1 MVTPTMEP
9 FAYRDGRLFAEGV
22 DLADLA
28 VAVGTPFY
36 CYSHAHLSEQAE
48 RFDAAFAKLPHLTC
62 FSVKACSNL
71 AILAL
76 MARRG
81 LGFDIVSGGEL
92 ARCLAAGAAP
102 ATIVYSGV
110 GKTAAE
116 MKQALEAGIR
126 CFNVESPGELDLLN
140 QVAGELGVTAPVAL
154 RVNPDVDP
162 QTHPYISTGLKE
174 NKFGISHR
182 EAVAEYQRAA
192 AMANIEVVG
201 IDCHIGSQLTSV
213 QPFLDALDRL
223 LALVAQL
230 AAAGVTVRHLDL
242 GGGLGI
248 RYRAESPPTPAEYA
262 TPLVERI
269 LPTGLTVIL
278 EPGRVLVG
286 NGGCFVTRVLYTK
299 ENDGKRFVIVDAGM
313 NDLVRPTLYG
323 AYQEILPVAAHAE
336 RPNRI
341 VDVVGPICE
350 SGDFLA
356 RSRELVVVRPGEL
369 LAVMSAGAYGFSMAS
384 TYNTRPRV
392 AEVMVQGE
400 RYHLIRERETVA
412 SLMAGEHI
420 PEGV

>member
-1 MVTPTMEP
+1 MEP
-9 FAYRDGRLFAEGV
+9 FVYRDGRLFAEGV
-22 DLADLA
+22 DLATVA
-28 VAVGTPFY
+28 EAVGTPFY
-36 CYSHAHLSEQAE
+36 CYSHAYLSHQAE
-48 RFDAAFAKLPHLTC
+48 GFDGAFGDLPHLTC

-92 ARCLAAGAAP
+92 ARCLAAGAEP
-102 ATIVYSGV
+102 TKIVYSGV

-116 MKQALEAGIR
+116 MRQALEAGIR
-126 CFNVESPGELDLLN
+126 CFNVESPGELDLLDR
-140 QVAGELGVTAPVAL
+140 VAGTLGVQAPVAL

-182 EAVAEYQRAA
+182 EAVAEYARAA

-201 IDCHIGSQLTSV
+201 VDCHIGSQLTTV
-213 QPFLDALDRL
+213 QPFLDALDRV
-223 LALVAQL
+223 LALVERL
-230 AAAGVTVRHLDL
+230 GEAGVAVRHIDL

-248 RYRAESPPTPAEYA
+248 RYDNEVPPTPAEYA
-262 TPLVERI
+262 GALVERI
-269 LPTGLTVIL
+269 APTGLTLIL

-286 NGGCFVTRVLYTK
+286 NGGCLVTRVLYTK
-299 ENDGKRFVIVDAGM
+299 GNEGKRFVIVDGGM
-313 NDLVRPTLYG
+313 NDLVRPALYG
-323 AYQEILPVAAHAE
+323 AYQEIRPVAAHQS
-336 RPNRI
+336 RPNRL

-350 SGDFLA
+350 TGDFLA
-356 RSRELVVVRPGEL
+356 RSRELPVVRPGEL

-392 AEVMVQGE
+392 AEVMVQGD
-400 RYHLIRERETVA
+400 RYHVIRQRETVA

-420 PEGV
+420 PDGV

>member
-1 MVTPTMEP
+1 MEP
-9 FAYRDGRLFAEGV
+9 FVYRDGRLFAEGV
-22 DLADLA
+22 DLATVA
-28 VAVGTPFY
+28 EAVGTPFY
-36 CYSHAHLSEQAE
+36 CYSHGHLSAQAE
-48 RFDAAFAKLPHLTC
+48 GFDGAFGELPHLTC

-92 ARCLAAGAAP
+92 ARCLAAGADP
-102 ATIVYSGV
+102 TKIVYSGV
-110 GKTAAE
+110 GKSAAE
-116 MKQALEAGIR
+116 MRQALEAGIR
-126 CFNVESPGELDLLN
+126 CFNVESPGELDLLDR
-140 QVAGELGVTAPVAL
+140 VAGKLGVRAPVAL

-182 EAVAEYQRAA
+182 EAVAEYRRAA
-192 AMANIEVVG
+192 AMANIDVVG
-201 IDCHIGSQLTSV
+201 VDCHIGSQLTTV

-223 LALVAQL
+223 LALVERL
-230 AAAGVTVRHLDL
+230 GEAGVAVRHLDL

-248 RYRAESPPTPAEYA
+248 RYDNEAPPTPAEYA
-262 TPLVERI
+262 GALVERI
-269 LPTGLTVIL
+269 APTGLTLIL

-299 ENDGKRFVIVDAGM
+299 GNEGKRFVIVDGGM
-313 NDLVRPTLYG
+313 NDLVRPALYG
-323 AYQEILPVAAHAE
+323 AYQEILPVAAHRS

-350 SGDFLA
+350 TGDFLA
-356 RSRELVVVRPGEL
+356 RSRELPVVRPGEL

-392 AEVMVQGE
+392 AEVMVRGD
-400 RYHLIRERETVA
+400 RYHVIRERETVA
-412 SLMAGEHI
+412 SLMAGEQI

>member
-1 MVTPTMEP
+1 MEP
-9 FAYRDGRLFAEGV
+9 FVYRDDRLFAEGV
-22 DLADLA
+22 DLVDLA
-28 VAVGTPFY
+28 AAVGTPFY
-36 CYSHAHLSEQAE
+36 CYSHSHLSDQAAS
-48 RFDAAFAKLPHLTC
+48 FDGAFGELPHLTC

-92 ARCLAAGAAP
+92 ARCLAAGADP
-102 ATIVYSGV
+102 AKIVYSGV
-110 GKTAAE
+110 GKTAPE
-116 MKQALEAGIR
+116 MRAALEAGIR
-126 CFNVESPGELDLLN
+126 CFNVESPGELDLLDR
-140 QVAGELGVTAPVAL
+140 VAGELGVRAPVAL

-201 IDCHIGSQLTSV
+201 VDCHIGSQLTTV
-213 QPFLDALDRL
+213 QPFLDALDRV
-223 LALVAQL
+223 LALVTQL
-230 AAAGVTVRHLDL
+230 TEAGVAVRHLDL

-248 RYRAESPPTPAEYA
+248 RYQAESPPTPAEYA
-262 TPLVERI
+262 AALVER
-269 LPTGLTVIL
+269 LAPTGLTLIL

-299 ENDGKRFVIVDAGM
+299 GNESKRFVIVDAGM
-313 NDLVRPTLYG
+313 NDLVRPALYD
-323 AYQEILPVAAHAE
+323 AYQEIVPVEAHPE

-350 SGDFLA
+350 TGDFLA
-356 RSRELVVVRPGEL
+356 RSREMGVVRPGEL

-392 AEVMVQGE
+392 AEVMVQGD
-400 RYHLIRERETVA
+400 RYHVIRERETVA

-420 PEGV
+420 PDGV

>member
-1 MVTPTMEP
+1 MEP
-9 FAYRDGRLFAEGV
+9 FVYRDDHLFAEGV

-28 VAVGTPFY
+28 AAVGTPFY
-36 CYSHAHLSEQAE
+36 CYSHAHLSRQAE
-48 RFDAAFAKLPHLTC
+48 GFDGAFGDLPHLTC

-92 ARCLAAGAAP
+92 ARCLAAGAEP
-102 ATIVYSGV
+102 TKIVYSGV

-116 MKQALEAGIR
+116 MRQALEAGIR
-126 CFNVESPGELDLLN
+126 CFNVESSGELDLLDL
-140 QVAGELGVTAPVAL
+140 VAGKLGVRAPVAL

-201 IDCHIGSQLTSV
+201 VDCHIGSQLTTV
-213 QPFLDALDRL
+213 QPFLDALDRV
-223 LALVAQL
+223 LALVARL
-230 AAAGVTVRHLDL
+230 AEQGVAVRNLDL

-248 RYRAESPPTPAEYA
+248 RYQAESPPTPTEYA
-262 TPLVERI
+262 HALAER
-269 LPTGLTVIL
+269 LAPTGLPLIL

-299 ENDGKRFVIVDAGM
+299 GNEGKRFVIVDGGM
-313 NDLVRPTLYG
+313 NDLIRPALYG
-323 AYQEILPVAAHAE
+323 AYQEIRPVEAHRS
-336 RPNRI
+336 RPNRL

-350 SGDFLA
+350 TGDFLA
-356 RSRELVVVRPGEL
+356 RSRELGVVRPGEL

-392 AEVMVQGE
+392 AEVMVQGD
-400 RYHLIRERETVA
+400 RYHIIRERETVA

-420 PEGV
+420 SDGV

>member
-1 MVTPTMEP
+1 MEP
-9 FAYRDGRLFAEGV
+9 FVYRDDRLFAEGV
-22 DLADLA
+22 DLATVA
-28 VAVGTPFY
+28 EAVGTPFY
-36 CYSHAHLSEQAE
+36 CYSHAYLSHQAE
-48 RFDAAFAKLPHLTC
+48 GFDGAFGDLPHLTC

-92 ARCLAAGAAP
+92 ARCLAAGAEP
-102 ATIVYSGV
+102 AKIVYSGV

-116 MKQALEAGIR
+116 MRQALAAGIR
-126 CFNVESPGELDLLN
+126 CFNVESPGELDLLDR
-140 QVAGELGVTAPVAL
+140 VAGTLGVQAPVAL

-182 EAVAEYQRAA
+182 EAVAEYARAA

-201 IDCHIGSQLTSV
+201 VDCHIGSQLTTV
-213 QPFLDALDRL
+213 QPFLDALDRV
-223 LALVAQL
+223 LALVERL
-230 AAAGVTVRHLDL
+230 GEAGVAVRHIDL

-248 RYRAESPPTPAEYA
+248 RYQGESPPTPAEYA
-262 TPLVERI
+262 EPLVERI
-269 LPTGLTVIL
+269 APTGLTLIL

-286 NGGCFVTRVLYTK
+286 NGGCLVTRVLYTK
-299 ENDGKRFVIVDAGM
+299 GNEGKRFVIVDGGM
-313 NDLVRPTLYG
+313 NDLVRPALYG
-323 AYQEILPVAAHAE
+323 AYQEIRPVAAHRS
-336 RPNRI
+336 RPNRL

-356 RSRELVVVRPGEL
+356 RSRELPVVRPGEL

-392 AEVMVQGE
+392 AEVMVQGD
-400 RYHLIRERETVA
+400 RYHVIRERETVA

-420 PEGV
+420 PDGV

>member
-1 MVTPTMEP
+1 MEP
-9 FAYRDGRLFAEGV
+9 FVYRDGRLFAEGV

-28 VAVGTPFY
+28 SAVGTPFY
-36 CYSHAHLSEQAE
+36 CYSHTHLSHQAE
-48 RFDAAFAKLPHLTC
+48 SFDAAFGELPHLTC

-76 MARRG
+76 MARQG

-102 ATIVYSGV
+102 AKIVYSGV
-110 GKTAAE
+110 GKSAPE
-116 MKQALEAGIR
+116 MRQALEAGIR
-126 CFNVESPGELDLLN
+126 CFNVESPGELDLLDR
-140 QVAGELGVTAPVAL
+140 VAGEVGVRAPVAL

-201 IDCHIGSQLTSV
+201 VDCHIGSQLTTV

-223 LALVAQL
+223 LALVTRL
-230 AAAGVTVRHLDL
+230 TEAGVAVRHLDL

-248 RYRAESPPTPAEYA
+248 RYQAESPPTPAEYA
-262 TPLVERI
+262 AALTER
-269 LPTGLTVIL
+269 LAPTGLTLIL

-286 NGGCFVTRVLYTK
+286 NGGCFITRVQYTK
-299 ENDGKRFVIVDAGM
+299 ENEGKRFVIVDAGM
-313 NDLVRPTLYG
+313 NDLVRPALYD
-323 AYQEILPVAAHAE
+323 AYQEIVPVEAHPE

-350 SGDFLA
+350 TGDFLA
-356 RSRELVVVRPGEL
+356 RSREMGVVRPGEL

-392 AEVMVQGE
+392 AEVMVQGD

-420 PEGV
+420 PDGV